1 MDQSGDQQPANPAK
15 HDAQSTLLKHK
26 TPGQVG
32 YEPNSYHLGVR
43 GSQVQILSARP
54 DKARKLARVSGPS
67 ACPQN
72 TNPSKT
78 PPFVH
83 RLCQDDAV
91 PPLDLATAS
100 GIAVPLL
107 SAAVAAVVALLIM
120 SIQMRTANR
129 QRRADLIRVVLDRR
143 ANVIAESDKAAD
155 GKDNDVRRAMELL
168 AASRSA
174 LGFALPKR
182 QRIVSKYVAY
192 EAIGA
197 WMENQRTLGVL
208 AQEIGRIRVVFEGW
222 VVHHVRTHQIRKLA
236 VTKGG
241 MGYGASITTE
251 WKHHHDKTLALVK
264 ATPGVTPQIVENFVQ
279 TRSWQKV
286 EKRAVYKKRLP
297 ERWADVKR
305 WVRRRFS
312 R

>member
-1 MDQSGDQQPANPAK
+1 
-15 HDAQSTLLKHK
+15 
-26 TPGQVG
+26 
-32 YEPNSYHLGVR
+32 
-43 GSQVQILSARP
+43 
-54 DKARKLARVSGPS
+54 
-67 ACPQN
+67 
-72 TNPSKT
+72 
-78 PPFVH
+78 
-83 RLCQDDAV
+83 V

-120 SIQMRTANR
+120 SIQARTANR
-129 QRRADLIRVVLDRR
+129 QRRADLIRVVLDRM
-143 ANVIAESDKAAD
+143 ADVIAESDKAAD
-155 GKDNDVRRAMELL
+155 GKENDVRRAMELL
-168 AASRSA
+168 TASLSA

-236 VTKGG
+236 AAKGG

-264 ATPGVTPQIVENFVQ
+264 ATPGVTPQIVENFIQ
-279 TRSWQKV
+279 TSSWKKV